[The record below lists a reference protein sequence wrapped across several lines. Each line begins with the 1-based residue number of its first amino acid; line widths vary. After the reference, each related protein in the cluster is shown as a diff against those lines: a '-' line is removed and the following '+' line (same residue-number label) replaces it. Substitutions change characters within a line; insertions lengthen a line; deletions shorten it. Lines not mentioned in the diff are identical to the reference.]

1 LKVLVVGSGAREHS
15 LVWKFARSPK
25 VEEIYVAPG
34 NAGTAT
40 IAHNLDISPTNLED
54 LNEAARQYNI
64 DLTMVGPEAPL
75 TLGIVDLFQKHGM
88 PIFGSTQAATQLE
101 SSKVFAKQLMEKY
114 GIPCAQ
120 GAIFS
125 SFSEASDYVKKQSY
139 PIVIKADGLAAGK
152 GVIIAT
158 SLDEALET
166 LADIMEKKVF
176 GTAGE
181 RVIIDEYLNGKEVSL
196 LAFTDGINVLPMV
209 PACDYKRVFDGDLGP
224 NTGGMGSYSPPSFV
238 DQHHIELVQHTILE
252 PVVRAMSQEGMP
264 YKGVLYAGLMVTSEG
279 TKVLEFNARFGDPE
293 TQALIPRLKTD
304 LVDITMAVINNT
316 LPEISIDWS
325 REACVGVVMS
335 SEGYPGRYKT
345 GFPISGLDKLEEGIL
360 VFHAGTKLGEEVYT
374 DGGRVLTVVAMGK
387 TVAEARA
394 KVYNNLPLIHFE
406 GCHYRN
412 DIAITENS

>member
-1 LKVLVVGSGAREHS
+1 LKVLVVGGGAREHS
-15 LVWKFARSPK
+15 LAWKFTQSPK
-25 VEEIYVAPG
+25 VEDIYVAPG

-40 IAHNLDISPTNLED
+40 IAHNLDISPTDLEA
-54 LNEAARQYNI
+54 LAEAVQQYNI

-88 PIFGSTQAATQLE
+88 PIFGSTQEATQLE
-101 SSKVFAKQLMEKY
+101 SSKVFAKQLMERY
-114 GIPCAQ
+114 GIPCAK

-125 SFSEASDYVKKQSY
+125 SFSQASDYVKAQSY

-158 SLDEALET
+158 SQDEALET
-166 LADIMEKKVF
+166 LVDIMEKKVF
-176 GTAGE
+176 GNSGE

-196 LAFTDGINVLPMV
+196 LAFTDGITVLPMV

-224 NTGGMGSYSPPSFV
+224 NTGGMGSYSPPGFL
-238 DQHHIELVQHTILE
+238 DQHHIEMVQHTILE
-252 PVVRAMSQEGMP
+252 PVVHAMSQEGMP

-304 LVDITMAVINNT
+304 LVDITMAVINGT
-316 LPEISIDWS
+316 LPEINIDWS

-335 SEGYPGRYKT
+335 SAGYPGRYKT

-374 DGGRVLTVVAMGK
+374 DGGRVLTVAAMGK
-387 TVAEARA
+387 TVAEART

-412 DIAITENS
+412 DIAITEN

>member
-1 LKVLVVGSGAREHS
+1 
-15 LVWKFARSPK
+15 VWKFARSPK

-345 GFPISGLDKLEEGIL
+345 GFPISGLDKLEEGVL

-412 DIAITENS
+412 DIAIRENS